1 MRYNPFPASISYREY
16 DSLGFLVKPERG
28 LERIVHTQEEQEAF
42 VREVE
47 AMPENWQLEAV
58 VRIADIEACNA
69 ARELAADTLAGAIP
83 FLGQFGARD
92 ILARA
97 HDSVAANLGGRVY
110 LDAVQAGV
118 CGGRVCCD
126 AENFIVR
133 HTVKREGR

>member
-28 LERIVHTQEEQEAF
+28 LEKIVHTQEEQEAF

-58 VRIADIEACNA
+58 VRIADLEACNA
-69 ARELAADTLAGAIP
+69 ARELAAETLAGSVP
-83 FLGQFGARD
+83 FLGSMGARD
-92 ILARA
+92 VLARTY
-97 HDSVAANLGGRVY
+97 DSIAANLGGAVY
-110 LDAVQAGV
+110 LEAVKAGV
-118 CGGRVCCD
+118 CGGTVTCD

-133 HTVKREGR
+133 HTVKREVR